1 MVSEDWALALADLT
15 NLRTLDLATGMASQ
29 SALRAHDMGI
39 AVRWTRRVAKAWRAG
54 LRQLTHLSV
63 RLALRC
69 DGILGDMP
77 LPLQTHGLPLPVG
90 GHTTHLGMFIDGYSY
105 ELGARVQHAGLDL
118 LASTLATGCFPRLE
132 CLEFS
137 LGAPGWLGGGFRLGA
152 QLDAQAGSPLAR
164 LRELLAIDPATGVAA
179 AARLPRLR
187 CLTLPVDTAAMLT
200 GLLPALVSPPQG
212 GDAHGGAAVATTLV
226 AHGNFTDL
234 LAVVSALRGTP
245 VALLT
250 TGGASMLVKGM
261 NHDKL
266 VRTLEALGPH
276 AAALALPA
284 DPSRVDLPDTLRRR
298 MGELRELEVAY
309 DNPDMLPPMREGQAW
324 DDHLR
329 ELNLL
334 GGVGCLTRL
343 GLTLSYNGPDWLRE
357 NSRWHEAADMDAHL
371 GAVVR
376 ACPQLKA
383 LDILIIEDKRYDADE
398 RERALASWRGAKA
411 AAAAGADLD
420 RWRLAGCPSPVPSL
434 HCLANL
440 PALERLSLELDVIT
454 TQGLSGLVED
464 EVRTLLET
472 VAKQRSWRRQQ
483 RAAAAAAAGQERNEQ
498 AAAGPEPPLSVWC
511 PQLSRDAARRL
522 SRLSAQLTG
531 WEMAATAAGFS
542 SSRLHPGPRFLL
554 LHALAL
560 KGRTGDLGPRQLL
573 QVGAAAY
580 YASNTAAGAVPTHVP
595 NRYHAGSAAD
605 AATANHGPSS
615 ADSGSNNTGPTAAV
629 PYPVPPTQPVDVN
642 ARPSI
647 FNQQGWH
654 PRPTNPAQVH
664 DQPCLHTLPNSRVVT
679 TAVAP

>member
-1 MVSEDWALALADLT
+1 
-15 NLRTLDLATGMASQ
+15 
-29 SALRAHDMGI
+29 
-39 AVRWTRRVAKAWRAG
+39 
-54 LRQLTHLSV
+54 
-63 RLALRC
+63 
-69 DGILGDMP
+69 
-77 LPLQTHGLPLPVG
+77 
-90 GHTTHLGMFIDGYSY
+90 
-105 ELGARVQHAGLDL
+105 
-118 LASTLATGCFPRLE
+118 
-132 CLEFS
+132 
-137 LGAPGWLGGGFRLGA
+137 
-152 QLDAQAGSPLAR
+152 
-164 LRELLAIDPATGVAA
+164 
-179 AARLPRLR
+179 
-187 CLTLPVDTAAMLT
+187 
-200 GLLPALVSPPQG
+200 
-212 GDAHGGAAVATTLV
+212 
-226 AHGNFTDL
+226 
-234 LAVVSALRGTP
+234 
-245 VALLT
+245 
-250 TGGASMLVKGM
+250 
-261 NHDKL
+261 
-266 VRTLEALGPH
+266 
-276 AAALALPA
+276 
-284 DPSRVDLPDTLRRR
+284 
-298 MGELRELEVAY
+298 
-309 DNPDMLPPMREGQAW
+309 
-324 DDHLR
+324 
-329 ELNLL
+329 
-334 GGVGCLTRL
+334 
-343 GLTLSYNGPDWLRE
+343 
-357 NSRWHEAADMDAHL
+357 MDAHL